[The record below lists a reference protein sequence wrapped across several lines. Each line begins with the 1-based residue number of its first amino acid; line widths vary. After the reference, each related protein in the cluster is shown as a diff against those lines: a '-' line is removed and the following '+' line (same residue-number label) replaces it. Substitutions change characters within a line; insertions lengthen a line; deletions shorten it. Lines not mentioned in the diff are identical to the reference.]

1 MSPGEV
7 KSLQQLA
14 MAHGGSLSVNP
25 STGLPEAG
33 FLQNL
38 LPAIVGAGL
47 VASGVGAPMAAL
59 MVGGG
64 YGLASGSL
72 SKGLMAGLG
81 AYGGAGM
88 AEALMQG
95 GASATAA
102 GISEANAT
110 QAAQQAAQAAPGVTV
125 GGPMS
130 TALPQGTPLNTL
142 SPMSSGSAGMD
153 TMLGVDGMGGGVA
166 ATPAPSVP
174 TAAPASM
181 PPIDRAQMGSV
192 FEGNE
197 NIKQLPKTFGDRLS
211 AMGRGFTSDN
221 IANYVKD
228 NKLATAAIFA
238 PSLMEQPASPEVKGS
253 GPNPYNYRYEP
264 NVSTP
269 FPVPDVPGYGDQ
281 GRNFGREQRY
291 YSGRYVPLASGGPV
305 EQMSNANAIG
315 TNTGF
320 PMADMHTAA
329 YATPYQTPVSQNVLS
344 GTEET
349 NVDPY
354 TGQERL
360 ASGGKI
366 SLQGTF
372 DVGGGGDNQQ
382 FGQSGA
388 PGYQAVGSGGG
399 NNALTPDS
407 ILANAQQYGLDPRA
421 IQANPQQAYAMAQQA
436 IQREQWMPGST
447 FLGQAAAPM
456 APAMQIQP
464 GMSLPPG
471 LAGALASMRFA
482 KGGLSDL
489 GGYSDGG
496 RLLRG
501 PGDGVSDS
509 IPATI
514 GNKQPARL
522 ADGEFV
528 VPARIVSEL
537 GNGST
542 EAGARQLYAMMD
554 RVQKARGK
562 TVGKGRVAKNTRAN
576 KYLPA

>member
-1 MSPGEV
+1 
-7 KSLQQLA
+7 
-14 MAHGGSLSVNP
+14 
-25 STGLPEAG
+25 
-33 FLQNL
+33 
-38 LPAIVGAGL
+38 
-47 VASGVGAPMAAL
+47 
-59 MVGGG
+59 
-64 YGLASGSL
+64 
-72 SKGLMAGLG
+72 
-81 AYGGAGM
+81 
-88 AEALMQG
+88 
-95 GASATAA
+95 
-102 GISEANAT
+102 
-110 QAAQQAAQAAPGVTV
+110 
-125 GGPMS
+125 
-130 TALPQGTPLNTL
+130 
-142 SPMSSGSAGMD
+142 
-153 TMLGVDGMGGGVA
+153 MGGGIV

-221 IANYVKD
+221 LANYVKD

-238 PSLMEQPASPEVKGS
+238 PSLMEQPAPPEAKGS

-291 YSGRYVPLASGGPV
+291 YSGRYVPLANGGPV

-315 TNTGF
+315 ANTGF

-360 ASGGKI
+360 A
-366 SLQGTF
+366 
-372 DVGGGGDNQQ
+372 
-382 FGQSGA
+382 A
-388 PGYQAVGSGGG
+388 
-399 NNALTPDS
+399 
-407 ILANAQQYGLDPRA
+407 
-421 IQANPQQAYAMAQQA
+421 
-436 IQREQWMPGST
+436 
-447 FLGQAAAPM
+447 
-456 APAMQIQP
+456 
-464 GMSLPPG
+464 
-471 LAGALASMRFA
+471 
-482 KGGLSDL
+482 GGLSSL